1 MSEKRK
7 IGNLGED
14 LVANFLLENGYEILG
29 RNYLKPYGEVDIIVL
44 KNNIVCFV
52 EVKARKNIKYGYPRE
67 AVNYHKQQ
75 RIAKAS
81 QAYLIENNLTDYIMR
96 FDVAEVFTESRKINY
111 IENAF

>member
-7 IGNLGED
+7 IGDLGEEI
-14 LVANFLLENGYEILG
+14 VANFLIANGYEILG
-29 RNYLKPYGEVDIIVL
+29 RNYLKPYGEVDIIAL

-81 QAYLIENNLTDYIMR
+81 QTYLIENNLTDYIMR
-96 FDVAEVFTESRKINY
+96 FDVAEVFIESRKINY

>member
-7 IGNLGED
+7 IGDLGEEM
-14 LVANFLLENGYEILG
+14 VANFLIANGYEILG
-29 RNYLKPYGEVDIIVL
+29 RNYLKPYGEIDIIAI
-44 KNNIVCFV
+44 KNDIVCFV

-81 QAYLIENNLTDYIMR
+81 QTYLIENNLTDYIMR

-111 IENAF
+111 IKNAF

>member
-7 IGNLGED
+7 IGNLGEE
-14 LVANFLLENGYEILG
+14 LVTNFLIKNGYEILD
-29 RNYLKPYGEVDIIVL
+29 RNYLKPYGEVDIIAF

-75 RIAKAS
+75 RITKAS
-81 QAYLIENNLTDYIMR
+81 QVYLIENNLTDYIMR
-96 FDVAEVFTESRKINY
+96 FDVAEVLTESRKINY

>member
-7 IGNLGED
+7 IGDLGEEI
-14 LVANFLLENGYEILG
+14 VANFLIKNGYEILD
-29 RNYLKPYGEVDIIVL
+29 RNYLKPYGEVDIIAF

-75 RIAKAS
+75 RITKAS
-81 QAYLIENNLTDYIMR
+81 QVYLIENNLTDYIMR